1 MPEDRKRFTS
11 SGVNLAEMQKN
22 HNRKPLLSK
31 ILPSEAVMIA
41 EVSDDAAACGESL
54 KRVNGHPPP
63 PEGSGRLVSRAFENR
78 TRELT

>member
-31 ILPSEAVMIA
+31 TPLSESVMIA
-41 EVSDDAAACGESL
+41 
-54 KRVNGHPPP
+54 
-63 PEGSGRLVSRAFENR
+63 RL
-78 TRELT
+78 

>member
-31 ILPSEAVMIA
+31 TLPSEAVMIA

-54 KRVNGHPPP
+54 ERVNGHHPRQRVPGAWYRGHSKTGQ
-63 PEGSGRLVSRAFENR
+63 GS
-78 TRELT
+78 